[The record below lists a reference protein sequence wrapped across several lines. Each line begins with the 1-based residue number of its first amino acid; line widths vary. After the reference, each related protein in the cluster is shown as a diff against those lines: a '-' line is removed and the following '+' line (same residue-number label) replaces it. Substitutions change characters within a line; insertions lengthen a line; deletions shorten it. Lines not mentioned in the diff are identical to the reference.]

1 VTAVLLDPATV
12 AVIVL
17 DLPPASEAEVGDT
30 EMVTTGAGG
39 TSEMLAVADLVASAA
54 LVAFTVMV

>member
-12 AVIVL
+12 AAMVA
-17 DLPPASEAEVGDT
+17 DCPPASEAEVGDT

-39 TSEMLAVADLVASAA
+39 TSEMLALADLVMSAT
-54 LVAFTVMV
+54 LVAITVMV